1 MRVKRACA
9 LAGVSALVLVTLT
22 GCTEPL
28 PNGRV
33 VSVTV
38 IKEGNGPNP
47 GLGEL
52 CVSPDFLADA
62 QMRKGKAE
70 TAQWHWSQDG
80 SVVCATA
87 QSDDPDDRAVRW
99 RAIKDCQ
106 VGEKY
111 TSGDTCPNKLR
122 L

>member
-1 MRVKRACA
+1 MIRRVVAT
-9 LAGVSALVLVTLT
+9 LAVGLGALVVLT

-33 VSVTV
+33 VSVEVT
-38 IKEGNGPNP
+38 KQGNGPNP
-47 GLGEL
+47 ALGEL
-52 CVSPDFLADA
+52 CISPDFLADA

-111 TSGDTCPNKLR
+111 TSGDTCPNKIKL
-122 L
+122 